1 MAQNK
6 QSKDFQNN
14 SKKFIE
20 EEFKAEFGTDISGVE
35 IDRTT
40 ELRQDFALG
49 NADLSML
56 LDKFMMDDVR
66 IVATEDGGSPF
77 ERISPVNNYPGRG
90 SRSQGTVDKAVAQ
103 LGEDNS
109 PTAVEGYIQSLGSD
123 GRPFPNSRQVSNTIS
138 DQGEWFMPEE
148 AGFNNLFMGTG
159 QYIDHGLDLIPK
171 QSGEDADTMT
181 IFLPKQDPLRNKSF
195 DFNGQPVTKLQ
206 LLNAA
211 EPIEGTDAPGE
222 GEFQNVKTPFFDQ
235 DQSYGANIEI
245 NSYLREKDADG
256 NFTARLL
263 NSYWSATSDLRFFRE
278 YTGDIA
284 SLPSFYDVII
294 NSAHRLG
301 YASQAELKQLVDGLL
316 DSRSLYFS
324 DQVVREWDRQV
335 RGQELGNKVT
345 GDPRVD
351 VITLNIAGKDKTFSV
366 MEELGNLRA
375 QRSEFFAQLTAG
387 SSNGTD
393 FEQVFSMLIGD
404 ASPLANYSAL
414 SALGHKISGDA
425 RTNENSQLMAITEVF
440 LRNHNHLV
448 DRIEDQL
455 AQVAA
460 DFDSLEQVSSE
471 APGLEHIVALAKGW
485 DIEHVNSD
493 GQTLTLDAAQAVF
506 AMARTVNNAGYQRMI
521 ADQYL
526 VHATGGIPFGISKDQ
541 DDDLMPNTNRLMP
554 QSIILSEHGFNGV
567 HPEVN
572 PNISTEFA
580 GAAFRYGHSQI
591 YSELNGAKIEELD
604 ELIRVTE
611 LVEKPLIDAFI
622 NPAIYGE
629 LGGAEGI
636 IAANVH
642 ERSQAVDTLV
652 VNAVRNMLVGQP
664 NDLLAFNVER
674 AIEMGL
680 PTLQEFRRSVT
691 ELFLETGIGNE
702 LQSGASDVSA
712 GIFAPGSERNEFLR
726 RMKPYEDWD
735 DFSKNLRDPDL
746 VFDFM
751 ALYGGPDAA
760 LDNSI
765 GLDNVSLY
773 VGGLAEKQ
781 VKTPTGEG
789 LMHSLMGNTFTFLLI
804 DSFDRAQDR
813 DEEYYK
819 ISIPGSETLR
829 QLGFQT
835 WTAMIQTALGD
846 GAQFVHQDTFRVAK
860 IDTLADGT
868 KDFAAL
874 NELDWDGNAFNRII
888 AGNALDNVIEGSSG
902 AAKKGFETR
911 EASDDIRGGAG
922 DDTIN
927 ALGGDDWVY
936 GQAGSDQLSGGD
948 DLNLDHVFGGD
959 DNDTLYGHTEDVL
972 FGENHDDLLLRLSG
986 SGFHDAGLGHDVV
999 LAGDLFDV
1007 VFGDSGAANA
1017 LNVVGNDILF
1027 GGDGPDE
1034 VAGGG
1039 GDDTVVG
1046 DGSGGL
1052 VGGDEFGDIL
1062 FGDGAAATFN
1072 AELLAR
1078 AWEKRNRRGEIVKTL
1093 LPLKTEIGY
1102 GVLVGGVNPLTGE
1115 AFTSEQITAFRNYIE
1130 GTRKVIDPDDPGKRG
1145 PRPTMVVMPY
1155 VGPTGNDTIYAGKH
1169 HDIEG
1174 LLSNQVDAVELT
1186 AWMERNGYIDV
1197 PVEEPPVA
1205 EVEVPPGEDLRLPT
1219 DLIFADGGDDIIY
1232 TDGTDSTYVFGGP
1245 GYDTLV
1251 AEVGLQNGVQR
1262 VAVDLSSL
1270 NSWGAE
1276 GVATR
1281 DALETRDQFFGIEHI
1296 VLDYAAYKQMG
1307 ENSFVFNTPKSGL
1320 KVEFQPGEKHSVLLT
1335 GADDSQFLK
1344 VSNANDFDFSRDG
1357 RDNTAVLKLGGE
1369 IGKYSIDFDGQ
1380 ALNVE
1385 WRNSGVK
1392 SFQGIDK
1399 VVYQRNGIDQH
1410 VQLADVTLEVD
1421 GHFDLGT
1428 ELIDGGF
1435 SNLVRAGS
1443 TITQT
1448 NSWSNVAGFRA
1459 KDLSL
1464 ENFSNDIVEVS
1475 AVFANGE
1482 SFLKALPVDGSVD
1495 VTATFKV
1502 NDNAVGEILSTA
1514 GDDGAGYALSTKSF
1528 NSWDTRD
1535 LSNLHVRHLVT
1546 FQGDLNLDGRVNQKD
1561 FDFLENAINA
1571 GTNPSQAD
1579 ANFDGIVNVNDFAII
1594 EQDMLIPRGERNRA
1608 FSDLFPEGNLDV
1620 ADVEFLFVQEPL
1632 TWDSTAFTEQLG
1644 VNTADLINGGL
1655 FTPSGVD
1662 ESTSIA
1668 GSNVLV

>member
-35 IDRTT
+35 INRTT
-40 ELRQDFALG
+40 ELKQDFALG
-49 NADLSML
+49 KADLSML

-66 IVATEDGGSPF
+66 IVEVDDGGSPF
-77 ERISPVNNYPGRG
+77 ERISSVNNYPGRG
-90 SRSQGTVDKAVAQ
+90 SRSQGTIDKAVAQ

-109 PTAVEGYIQSLGSD
+109 PTAVEGYIQSFGPD

-148 AGFNNLFMGTG
+148 AGYNNLFMGTG

-171 QSGEDADTMT
+171 QSGEDADKMT

-195 DFNGQPVTKLQ
+195 DFNGQPVTTLQ

-278 YTGDIA
+278 YTGDVA

-294 NSAHRLG
+294 NSAQRLG
-301 YASQAELKQLVDGLL
+301 YASQSELKNLVDSLL

-375 QRSEFFAQLTAG
+375 QRSQFFAQLSAG

-455 AQVAA
+455 AQVSAEY
-460 DFDSLEQVSSE
+460 DSLEQVRQE

-485 DIEHVNSD
+485 DIEHANAE

-526 VHATGGIPFGISKDQ
+526 VHATGGIPFGISEAQ
-541 DDDLMPNTNRLMP
+541 DRDLMPDTDRLMR
-554 QSIILSEHGFNGV
+554 QEIILNEHGFNGV

-591 YSELNGAKIEELD
+591 YSELNGAKIEELE

-611 LVEKPLIDAFI
+611 LIEKPLIDAFI
-622 NPAIYGE
+622 NPALYGE

-652 VNAVRNMLVGQP
+652 VDAVRNMLVGQP

-674 AIEMGL
+674 ANDMGL
-680 PTLQEFRRSVT
+680 PTLQEFRRSVS

-726 RMKPYEDWD
+726 RMTPYANWEH
-735 DFSKNLRDPDL
+735 FSKNLRDPDL

-829 QLGFQT
+829 QLGHQT

-846 GAQFVHQDTFRVAK
+846 GAQYVHQDTFRVAK

-868 KDFAAL
+868 KDFAAV
-874 NELDWDGNAFNRII
+874 NERDWDGNAFNRII
-888 AGNALDNVIEGSSG
+888 AGNELNNVIQGSSG

-911 EASDDIRGGAG
+911 VASDDIRGGAG
-922 DDTIN
+922 DDIIN
-927 ALGGDDWVY
+927 ALGGEDWVY
-936 GQAGSDQLSGGD
+936 GQDGADQLRGGD
-948 DLNLDHVFGGD
+948 DLDLDHIFGGN
-959 DNDTLYGHTEDVL
+959 DNDTLYGQTEDAL
-972 FGENHDDLLLRLSG
+972 FGENNDDYLLRLSG
-986 SGFHDAGLGHDVV
+986 SGLHDAGLGHDLV

-1007 VFGDSGAANA
+1007 VFGDSGAADA
-1017 LNVVGNDILF
+1017 LNVEGNDTLF
-1027 GGDGPDE
+1027 GGAGQDE

-1039 GDDTVVG
+1039 GDDIVVG
-1046 DGSGGL
+1046 DGSGGP
-1052 VGGDEFGDIL
+1052 GEEFGDIL
-1062 FGDGAAATFN
+1062 FGDGAAPTFN
-1072 AELLAR
+1072 AEMLAR
-1078 AWEKRNRRGEIVKTL
+1078 AWENRNRRGKIVKTL

-1102 GVLVGGVNPLTGE
+1102 GVLVGGINPLTGE
-1115 AFTSEQITAFRNYIE
+1115 AFTSEQITAFREYIE
-1130 GTRKVIDPDDPGKRG
+1130 GTRKIVDPDDPGERG

-1169 HDIEG
+1169 HDIEA
-1174 LLSNQVDAVELT
+1174 LLSNQVDAEELT

-1197 PVEEPPVA
+1197 AVEEPPVA
-1205 EVEVPPGEDLRLPT
+1205 EVVEPLVEDPRLPT
-1219 DLIFADGGDDIIY
+1219 DLIFADGGDDTIY
-1232 TDGTDSTYVFGGP
+1232 TDGSDSTYVFGGP

-1251 AEVGLQNGVQR
+1251 AEVSPQDGVQS

-1270 NSWGAE
+1270 NPWGAE

-1281 DALETRDQFFGIEHI
+1281 DALETLDQFFGIEHV
-1296 VLDYAAYKQMG
+1296 VLDKAAYKQFG
-1307 ENSFVFNTPKSGL
+1307 ANSFVFNTPESGL
-1320 KVEFQPGEKHSVLLT
+1320 KVEFQPDERHSVLLT
-1335 GADDSQFLK
+1335 AADEVSQSLK
-1344 VSNANDFDFSRDG
+1344 VSNANDFDFTRDNG
-1357 RDNTAVLKLGGE
+1357 DNTAVLKLGGE
-1369 IGKYSIDFDGQ
+1369 VGKYSIDFDGQ
-1380 ALNVE
+1380 ALNVK
-1385 WRNSGVK
+1385 WRSSGVK

-1399 VVYQRNGIDQH
+1399 VVYQSNGVVEQ
-1410 VQLADVTLEVD
+1410 VQLADMTLEVD

-1428 ELIDGGF
+1428 ELMDGGF

-1448 NSWSNVAGFRA
+1448 NSWSNIAGFKV

-1464 ENFSNDIVEVS
+1464 ENFSSDIAQVS

-1482 SFLKALPVDGSVD
+1482 TFLETLPVDRSVE

-1502 NDNAVGEILSTA
+1502 NDDAVGEILSTS
-1514 GDDGAGYALSTKSF
+1514 GDAGAGYELTTKSW

-1535 LSNLHVRHLVT
+1535 ISNLHVRHLVT
-1546 FQGDLNLDGRVNQKD
+1546 FQGDLNLDGSVNNKD

-1594 EQDMLIPRGERNRA
+1594 EQDMLIPRRVRNQA

-1632 TWDSTAFTEQLG
+1632 IWDSTAFTEQLG
-1644 VNTADLINGGL
+1644 VNTPDLINGGL
-1655 FTPSGVD
+1655 FTPSGVEEFSPNAD
-1662 ESTSIA
+1662 
-1668 GSNVLV
+1668 SNVLV